1 MPTPAWMRRHRDVPR
16 VVGEGP
22 ESRPLVP
29 VETRAAGWSPR
40 RGPAAVARAVVR
52 ARPRVG
58 GRLLA
63 FILIVPLV
71 VGVAA
76 PPRVSGDDL
85 ANAQARQKAL
95 QQKIAEQKVEVA
107 RLRALQVGLASDI
120 ASTSKALGGINADLG
135 ATKKRI
141 SGLTTKIAGVR
152 VVYADLVRQ
161 VDLLDREVV
170 ALVQEQADKAKE
182 LADRKAMLAARVREA
197 YRTDRTPLIQQLL
210 AAGSIADVLQDVG
223 SYLDLGSQDQA
234 IATQI
239 TKDQQALDAL
249 HTLVTETRAAKDDL
263 RQETLAQ
270 KVQLD
275 GQMVQLRAA
284 KARLAALQAET
295 ARQLAIQRATWV
307 KISRNAAAVKLVIA
321 RDAAAQR
328 QLAARIATLLERQ
341 RQFGNVPSVFNGT
354 LIWPLSGV
362 ITQEFGCT
370 GVPAEPSIGG
380 CSHFHQGIDIAAPM
394 YTPIHAAGDGVVLF
408 AGPNPYDPYPKAWIV
423 IIAHSD
429 NLLTWYAHVDNGSYS
444 PVVAAGESVKAGQ
457 LIAYIGMTGRTTGP
471 HLHWGIEYNSEFVN
485 PRLFV

>member
-1 MPTPAWMRRHRDVPR
+1 MAAEPSEPGSPVPA
-16 VVGEGP
+16 
-22 ESRPLVP
+22 
-29 VETRAAGWSPR
+29 TARAVGWSPR
-40 RGPAAVARAVVR
+40 RGQAAVIRAAVR
-52 ARPRVG
+52 ARPRVA

-63 FILIVPLV
+63 LLLVIPLV

-76 PPRVSGDDL
+76 PPRASGDDL
-85 ANAQARQKAL
+85 ASAQARQKAL
-95 QQKIAEQKVEVA
+95 QQKIAEQKAQVA
-107 RLRALQVGLASDI
+107 RLRDLQAGLAADI
-120 ASTSKALGGINADLG
+120 ASTSRALGGINADLG

-141 SGLTTKIAGVR
+141 SAMTTKIAGVR
-152 VVYADLVRQ
+152 AVYADLVQQ
-161 VDLLDREVV
+161 VGLLDRQVV
-170 ALVQEQADKAKE
+170 ALSQEQADKAKE

-239 TKDQQALDAL
+239 TQDQQALDAL
-249 HTLVTETRAAKDDL
+249 HTLYVQTRVAKDDL

-270 KVQLD
+270 KLQLD
-275 GQMVQLRAA
+275 AQMADLKAA
-284 KARLAALQAET
+284 KARLAALQAEM
-295 ARQLAIQRATWV
+295 ARQLAIQRAAWA
-307 KISRNAAAVKLVIA
+307 KISKNAAAVKLAIA

-328 QLAARIATLLERQ
+328 ELAAHIAALLERQ

-362 ITQEFGCT
+362 ITQEYGCT
-370 GVPAEPSIGG
+370 GYPSEPAIGS

-394 YTPIHAAGDGVVLF
+394 YTPIRAAGDGVVLF

-423 IIAHSD
+423 IIAHSEG
-429 NLLTWYAHVDNGSYS
+429 LLTWYAHIDNGAHG
-444 PVVAAGESVKAGQ
+444 PAVAAGDSVRAGQ
-457 LIAYIGMTGRTTGP
+457 LIAYVGMTGRTTGP
-471 HLHWGIEYNSEFVN
+471 HLHWGIEYNSSFVN